1 MADLTDPYAS
11 GDIVVRLKDKEWH
24 DLGGGTR
31 FKLLRCN
38 RQTGDWVIYVHMQP
52 GATFASHRHLSDSEY
67 YVTRGELLYDVG
79 SAPEGTY
86 GYEPLGSVHHE
97 ARCEVETEMLFFG
110 HGAVVYTGE
119 QGELRFILDSEFL
132 RDVASGSVLADVS

>member
-1 MADLTDPYAS
+1 MTDLTDPYGT
-11 GDIVVRLKDKEWH
+11 GDIVVRIRDKEWH
-24 DLGGGTR
+24 ELGGGTS

-38 RQTGDWVIYVHMQP
+38 MQSGEWVIYVHMAA
-52 GATFASHRHLSDSEY
+52 GASFAPHRHLSDSEY

-79 SAPEGTY
+79 SAPVGTY

-110 HGAVVYTGE
+110 HGAVVYTGDN
-119 QGELRFILDSEFL
+119 GELRFILDNEFL
-132 RDVASGSVLADVS
+132 RDVASCAREADVS